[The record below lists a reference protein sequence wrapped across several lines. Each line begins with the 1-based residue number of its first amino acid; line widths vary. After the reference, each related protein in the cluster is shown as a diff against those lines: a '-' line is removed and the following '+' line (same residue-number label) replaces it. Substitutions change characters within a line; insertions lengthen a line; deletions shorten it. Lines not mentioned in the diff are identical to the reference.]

1 MDRWDEEDVQ
11 VEGIPPIRSKLSNN
25 GQKGM
30 LTKLRDRRKQLQ
42 PQLRESASSAASSNI
57 DDDSIE
63 FSQWVSTNKKPA
75 HDNKLEKL
83 DISSINDD
91 QNNSSISSI
100 DKSPLLEDSPQY
112 KKQINFNSGHDKTAL
127 EGVYEILKL
136 VELSQRKPNNNLI
149 IVAGGGITE
158 RNIKRIVSESKVS
171 EVFFFFFKFDIKL
184 NFLISKNS
192 HKVHLSGRSKIDSSM
207 EYRNSNCS
215 MGGMFGPSEYSLS
228 FTNAQIIQK
237 VHQQLQ
243 NK

>member
-1 MDRWDEEDVQ
+1 M
-11 VEGIPPIRSKLSNN
+11 
-25 GQKGM
+25 
-30 LTKLRDRRKQLQ
+30 TRD
-42 PQLRESASSAASSNI
+42 A
-57 DDDSIE
+57 IE
-63 FSQWVSTNKKPA
+63 AF
-75 HDNKLEKL
+75 E
-83 DISSINDD
+83 
-91 QNNSSISSI
+91 SISQI
-100 DKSPLLEDSPQY
+100 HGIQRILTRFLLFLSKRKKK